1 MISMMKDD
9 VAVSL
14 ASNSPSG
21 AEETSAGHSAGDSN
35 AASNSPDQGRSLQS
49 PDHPD
54 RLPPVQPFPRASTEA
69 PRADSAQSRGPTRDL
84 DVAHNSSSNGI
95 GATRG
100 VLPAAERPS
109 IGRRIFRGV
118 ASFLIM
124 TLTAALTAF
133 LISFVLTYGDRAKEM
148 VMTWGSSLAGSSPA
162 WQSRGDEAKI
172 MVKEAWASSINWLM
186 KNSPLS
192 LDPVAKQ
199 KGPPS
204 TDEASKRK
212 AALSASVA
220 QKAPPVAATVP
231 FESLEQFKTM
241 AQDLTV
247 VRQKLEQLTAAQ
259 QQMTQNIASLQALQ
273 QQIKQK
279 EASPPSPPPAASVP
293 SRKNERTVAALQA
306 PRTVVAPQVPRSI
319 LRDWRI
325 SHARNGAVYVQGH
338 GEIYRVVPGTPLP
351 GLGSVEE
358 IKRQNGRWVVMTPK
372 GIIASMRHPE
382 SDEDMFDGD

>member
-21 AEETSAGHSAGDSN
+21 VEETPAGHSAGDSN
-35 AASNSPDQGRSLQS
+35 AASNSPDQRMSVQS
-49 PDHPD
+49 PDPD
-54 RLPPVQPFPRASTEA
+54 RLPPVQPFPRALTEA

-95 GATRG
+95 GAARD

-109 IGRRIFRGV
+109 IAGRIFRGV

-133 LISFVLTYGDRAKEM
+133 LISFALTHGDRVKEI
-148 VMTWGSSLAGSSPA
+148 VMTWGSSLAGSSSD
-162 WQSRGDEAKI
+162 WQSRGDEAKM
-172 MVKEAWASSINWLM
+172 MVKEAWASSIKWLTE
-186 KNSPLS
+186 NSPLG

-199 KGPPS
+199 KSSAS
-204 TDEASKRK
+204 TDGASKRET
-212 AALSASVA
+212 ALTASVA
-220 QKAPPVAATVP
+220 QKAPPVAATVS
-231 FESLEQFKTM
+231 FGSLEQFKTM

-247 VRQKLEQLTAAQ
+247 VRQKLEQLAAAQ
-259 QQMTQNIASLQALQ
+259 QQMTQNITSLQALQ
-273 QQIKQK
+273 QEIKQK
-279 EASPPSPPPAASVP
+279 ELSQPLPAPAASVP
-293 SRKNERTVAALQA
+293 SRKNERTVAAPQA
-306 PRTVVAPQVPRSI
+306 PRLI

-325 SHARNGAVYVQGH
+325 NNVRNGAVYVQGH

-372 GIIASMRHPE
+372 GIIASIRDLE
-382 SDEDMFDGD
+382 SDEDMFDGY

>member
-21 AEETSAGHSAGDSN
+21 VEETPAGHSAGDSN
-35 AASNSPDQGRSLQS
+35 AASNSPDQRMSVQS
-49 PDHPD
+49 PDPD
-54 RLPPVQPFPRASTEA
+54 RLPPVQPFPRALTEA

-95 GATRG
+95 GAARG

-109 IGRRIFRGV
+109 IAGRIFRGV

-133 LISFVLTYGDRAKEM
+133 LISFALTHGDRVKEI
-148 VMTWGSSLAGSSPA
+148 VMTWGSSLAGSSSD
-162 WQSRGDEAKI
+162 WQSRGDEAKM
-172 MVKEAWASSINWLM
+172 MVKEAWASSIKWLTE
-186 KNSPLS
+186 NSPLG

-199 KGPPS
+199 KS
-204 TDEASKRK
+204 
-212 AALSASVA
+212 SAS
-220 QKAPPVAATVP
+220 KAPPVAATVS
-231 FESLEQFKTM
+231 FGSLEQFKTM

-247 VRQKLEQLTAAQ
+247 VRQKLEQLAAAQ

-273 QQIKQK
+273 QEIKQK
-279 EASPPSPPPAASVP
+279 ELFQPLPAPAASVP
-293 SRKNERTVAALQA
+293 SRKNERTVAAPQA
-306 PRTVVAPQVPRSI
+306 PRLI

-325 SHARNGAVYVQGH
+325 SNARNGAVYVQGH

-372 GIIASMRHPE
+372 GIIASMRDLE
-382 SDEDMFDGD
+382 SDEDMFDGY